1 MTIDKFRKDFLH
13 CLYPVPPELPP
24 DERYFHDD
32 IPRMA
37 DSELQRELDRAL
49 HRLTLDPRPSQWL
62 LDRID
67 RLREAIDHAH
77 AS

>member
-1 MTIDKFRKDFLH
+1 MTIDKIRKDFLH

-49 HRLTLDPRPSQWL
+49 HRLRLDPKPSQWL

-67 RLREAIDHAH
+67 RLMEAIDHAH